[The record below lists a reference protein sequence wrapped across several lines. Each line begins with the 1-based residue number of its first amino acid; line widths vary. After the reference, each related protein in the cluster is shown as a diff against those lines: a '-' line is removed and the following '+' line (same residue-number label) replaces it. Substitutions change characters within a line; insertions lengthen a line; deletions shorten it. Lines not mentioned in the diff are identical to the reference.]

1 MRALAKGDALTMTR
15 SGTKAALVAGVALT
29 VAMTSVLA
37 QGKGDPKAGE
47 VLYRKECLKCH
58 GTTGVG
64 DGPQGQKLKEKPSN
78 WTADGGGLKGMDEQ
92 AIWRS
97 IAEGGRAVGKSKGM
111 PAYPK
116 LSDAD
121 VWNLVAYVKSLVK

>member
-1 MRALAKGDALTMTR
+1 MKLSATR
-15 SGTKAALVAGVALT
+15 TVLLAGVALI
-29 VAMTSVLA
+29 VAVTGVLA
-37 QGKGDPKAGE
+37 QGKGDPQAGE
-47 VLYRKECLKCH
+47 VLYRKECAKCH
-58 GTTGVG
+58 GTTGAG
-64 DGPQGQKLKEKPSN
+64 EGPQGQKLKEKPSN
-78 WTADGGGLKGMDEQ
+78 WTAGGGGLQGMDDQ
-92 AIWRS
+92 AIFRS